1 MKVNFYYVVKVHQP
15 GTDSID
21 RSADAEYVSG
31 PFRTDGEGRD
41 YIKDNF
47 ILQSDR
53 MIHTVVHINTKV
65 SL

>member
-21 RSADAEYVSG
+21 RSADAEYVVG

-47 ILQSDR
+47 DQSTR
-53 MIHTVVHINTKV
+53 MIHTVAHINTKV

>member
-21 RSADAEYVSG
+21 RSADAEYVAG

-47 ILQSDR
+47 DQNTR
-53 MIHTVVHINTKV
+53 MIHTVAHINTKV

>member
-1 MKVNFYYVVKVHQP
+1 MKVNFYYVVKVHQS

-21 RSADAEYVSG
+21 RSADAEYVAG

-47 ILQSDR
+47 DQNTR